1 MAGVDIQGH
10 IAPEY
15 INVATRNQVLLE
27 RLKSGEA
34 AKFGPFLE
42 RMELQVRMQLVAAG
56 VDAKD
61 AARLGR
67 LLGSIEQD
75 LRAVLGEYRTA
86 LTNDL
91 IDIAI
96 QQAEFEAKALDR
108 VSKRLPF
115 EAVIPTAEQIR
126 SAVLT
131 APLSVVGYNQ
141 GALLEPW
148 IEKWSEG
155 QIEQVTGVI
164 RQGYYQGQSTDQIV
178 QALRG
183 TARARYKDGTMD
195 QIQRSDRTVVRTAV
209 QHMSTVARNETY
221 ARNSDI
227 IVGVMW
233 VATLDSR
240 TTIQCSSL
248 DGKRFPLESGPRPP
262 IHPNCRSTT
271 VPVLDD
277 AFDVLDRDAT
287 RSSKGA
293 GGGEQVTAGQTYY
306 QWLKTQPAA
315 FQDAAIG
322 PDRGKLLR
330 NGGLSAERFAELQL
344 GQNFQPLTLEDMRR
358 LEPLAFDRAGI

>member
-10 IAPEY
+10 ISPEY
-15 INVATRNQVLLE
+15 INISTRNQVLLE

-42 RMELQVRMQLVAAG
+42 RMEMLVRMQLVSADVTAY
-56 VDAKD
+56 D
-61 AARLGR
+61 AARLAR
-67 LLGSIEQD
+67 LLGSIEKD

-86 LTNDL
+86 LANDL
-91 IDIAI
+91 VDIAI
-96 QQAEFEAKALDR
+96 QQAEFEAKALNR
-108 VSKRLPF
+108 VAADKSF
-115 EAVIPTAEQIR
+115 EPVIPPAEQIR
-126 SAVLT
+126 AAVLT

-148 IEKWSEG
+148 LEKWSEG
-155 QIEQVTGVI
+155 QIEQVSGVI
-164 RQGYYQGQSTDQIV
+164 RQGYYQGQTTDQIV
-178 QALRG
+178 RALRG
-183 TARARYKDGTMD
+183 TAKARYLDGTMD
-195 QIQRSDRTVVRTAV
+195 QIRRSDRTVVRTAI
-209 QHMSTVARNETY
+209 QHMSSVARHETF
-221 ARNSDI
+221 AKNSDI
-227 IVGVMW
+227 IVGVQW

-248 DGKRFPLESGPRPP
+248 DGKRFPLDAGPRPP

-277 AFDVLDRDAT
+277 AFDVLDKGAT

-293 GGGEQVTAGQTYY
+293 EGGQQVPAGQTYY

-322 PDRGKLLR
+322 KERGLLLR

-344 GQNFQPLTLEDMRR
+344 GQNFQPLTLDDMRR